1 MICQPLTAVGVF
13 YLPSTSA
20 VSGWWA
26 MSKLSRF
33 GTCLSRKPTHTTLR
47 FSVLR
52 RATSHSSAAMKEPLN
67 NSRPT
72 TSYTWLGG
80 KEQLQSPG
88 IETLSSISRTR
99 PPSMERPCTALVPL
113 VIASTLD
120 ESILFRDWNKVWGQY
135 FGWGKQH
142 LSGTDSNFT
151 NSWSL
156 VMRLAKP
163 FKTVTASEHMA
174 VSAKWWRLWRQK
186 WPAEAEGMFFENLG
200 DSWLLRAPTVDEWI
214 ALLHWSRLRSD
225 QTWGGKEQLDGIISF
240 QRPANPKGT
249 LPNAIERSL
258 AWYTKLRECRHQS
271 AKPRRWPQPS
281 RH

>member
-52 RATSHSSAAMKEPLN
+52 RASSHSSAAMKETLN

-163 FKTVTASEHMA
+163 FKTVATADHVAASA
-174 VSAKWWRLWRQK
+174 IAKWWRLWRQK
-186 WPAEAEGMFFENLG
+186 WPAEAEGMFLKILATAGSLG
-200 DSWLLRAPTVDEWI
+200 PLQLMSGLRYYIGAGC
-214 ALLHWSRLRSD
+214 D
-225 QTWGGKEQLDGIISF
+225 QTRLEGVKNSLTESY
-240 QRPANPKGT
+240 PSKG
-249 LPNAIERSL
+249 P
-258 AWYTKLRECRHQS
+258 C
-271 AKPRRWPQPS
+271 
-281 RH
+281 